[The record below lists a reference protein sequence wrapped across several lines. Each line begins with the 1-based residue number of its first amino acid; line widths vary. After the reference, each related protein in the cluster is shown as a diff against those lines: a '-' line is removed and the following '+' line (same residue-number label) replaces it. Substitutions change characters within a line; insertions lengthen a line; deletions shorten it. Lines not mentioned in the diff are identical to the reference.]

1 VANIDR
7 LSIAIIVSFLNE
19 GAYLPT
25 FLASIDG
32 QTRRPDLLLLV
43 DDGSS
48 DRSMEIAQEFAAQR
62 PYVRVLRRP
71 PRSAERDRLATA
83 AELKSFEW
91 AREQLDRPYDIV
103 AKMDADLELKPTH
116 VETVAEAL
124 EADPELGI
132 VGGHLSM
139 VLPDGSVE
147 REKRAVYHVRGP
159 NKFYRR
165 ECLEQ
170 IQPIEAIL
178 GWDTIDDVKA
188 RMAGWRTTT
197 VEIPGGD
204 SIHLRPT
211 GTHDGSL
218 RGYARWGQCA
228 FAVGTPFPAV
238 LAGAAVRM
246 QQRPRLLGG
255 LAYVYGW
262 IRSVVRRDPRAEGR
276 VRSYY
281 RTEQYRRMASP
292 FLSRL
297 GISVDTPLSPHGR
310 YTSGR

>member
-19 GAYLPT
+19 AGYLPT
-25 FLASIDG
+25 FLASIDR
-32 QTRRPDLLLLV
+32 QTRRPELLLLV
-43 DDGSS
+43 DDGSE
-48 DRSMEIAQEFAAQR
+48 DGSMKIAEDFAAGR
-62 PYVRVLRRP
+62 PYVRALRRP

-91 AREQLDRPYDIV
+91 AREQLDSSYDIV
-103 AKMDADLELKPTH
+103 VKMDADLELQPSH
-116 VETVAEAL
+116 IETVVAAL
-124 EADPELGI
+124 DADPELGI

-170 IQPIEAIL
+170 IQPIEPIL

-197 VEIPGGD
+197 VEVAGGD

-218 RGYARWGQCA
+218 RGFARWGQCA
-228 FAVGTPFPAV
+228 FAVGTPLPAV
-238 LAGAAVRM
+238 LAGGAVRM
-246 QQRPRLLGG
+246 TQRPRLLGG

-262 IRSVVRRDPRAEGR
+262 ARSVVRRDPRAGGE

-281 RTEQYRRMASP
+281 RTEQYRRMARP
-292 FLSRL
+292 VLSRI
-297 GISVDTPLSPHGR
+297 GITVDSPLWSQRGR
-310 YTSGR
+310 ANGR